1 MALVFIFL
9 VGFLS
14 IPAIQTSLGSYATG
28 KINNTYG
35 TDIKIEKVGLQFNG
49 DVELK
54 TILIKD
60 HFEATMISVS
70 ELNTSILSFAKIANN
85 EFEFG
90 DIDLHNLFFHIKT
103 YEGEDDTS
111 FDIFVDKLDR
121 QNPIEKAN
129 KFLLSSVSLNI
140 HNSSFRITNKNKKT
154 PEVLDFKDLDILA
167 SDFLISESNINT
179 KIKQLSFKDS
189 RGVALKNL
197 QTEFSYT
204 PSQMVFSD
212 LQIETLASLVKGQL
226 QLDYQ
231 RKDLKSFSEKVQVS
245 GFFVNSNL
253 DLDEF
258 SLLYDEFG
266 ANQKVE
272 FSTSFSGTLEN
283 LLFEDFNLN
292 NSRNTSIIG
301 SLRFSKLFAPSS
313 DNFELDAK
321 FEKISSNY
329 EELVALLPRV
339 LGNTIPSGFKAL
351 GRFNLS
357 GQAKVT
363 KESVKAV
370 MDVNTNIGDFFIDLN
385 LDEIELIDNASY
397 KAEIRFTDFNL
408 GKAIGEPMI
417 GLVTSSLRIDGSG
430 FSKETISSD
439 VKGVIDSFVF
449 RGYDYSKLQ
458 LSGVVMNKV
467 FNGQLD
473 TADANLKLNF
483 SGLVDFSG
491 AENIYDFSALIDY
504 ANLNALQLVA
514 RDQISILRGEMFV
527 DMKGSSLDDAY
538 GVLSFKDAL
547 YENQN
552 DRYEFKDFEITSD
565 FNRNRTRTIQVNSPE
580 IVNGSLKGKFRIND
594 LPDLIRNSLGDIYNK
609 SNPFLVIDDQYLN
622 FNFKIYSKIMEL
634 FYPDIKLGPNTSV
647 KGRLESDPNKF
658 KLTFKSPT
666 IEMDHFYADK
676 IKVQLINDNPL
687 FNSYIEVDSLAT
699 KYYNASEFSLINVIL
714 NDTLYVK
721 SEFKGGEESKD
732 IFDLNLYYTTNEAN
746 KSVIGVKRSTAI
758 FKEIPWLINS
768 SQDGLNTITFDRD
781 FKEVLVDNLM
791 MSFADE
797 EIRLNALVESSGN
810 SSLDLEFKD
819 VDISKVTP
827 SIKNLKLDGN
837 LNGSLNISKTQSIYL
852 PKSSLTIDDFKV
864 NDFNL
869 GSFKSNIQGNQSLT
883 NYDVSVSLKEDDNE
897 SLSVVG
903 TFDVSGPNS
912 SLALDISFSDFIL
925 NPLNPFGADVIT
937 NIRGGISGFAS
948 VSGRLEK
955 PQIDGLLVLNNGG
968 LAIPYLNVGY
978 DFADATVINLEEQ
991 SFIFDQAIINDV
1003 DYQSK
1008 AYLNGGISHNNFSN
1022 WSLDLNIDSDRL
1034 LVLNTIEQDE
1044 SLYYGTALVDGDI
1057 NISGP
1062 TDQLFIEA
1070 NVGTSQGTIFKI
1082 PLNDSEILSESSYVN
1097 FLSPDQKLAQSAVQ
1111 AFEID
1116 DVKGLEMEFNMDIN
1130 DNAEIEII
1138 IDKQTGSSIIGRGN
1152 GSMLAQINTKGK
1164 FQMFGD
1170 FIVLSGIYNFSFG
1183 RIIQKKFKVVKDG
1196 TIAWDGSPLNAD
1208 INIKALYDG
1217 INVNPSTL
1225 LDNPI
1230 NQSIPTEVEVHLTG
1244 QLEKPDLNFD
1254 IRFPGVNSTLNS
1266 ELADRLRD
1274 KDRKEFQALSLLA
1287 TGAFR
1292 SELTLNSQDA
1302 FGLVSDGVTSMLNE
1316 LFADDDNKVQ
1326 LGIDLDLGK
1335 TTPDYETDSR
1345 LGVTVST
1352 KINDNVLINGKVGVP
1367 VGGVSETT
1375 VAGDFEVEV
1384 LLNQD
1389 RTLTLKFFNK
1399 ENSIQN
1405 FGEQIGYTQGVGLSY
1420 NIEFDNLKE
1429 LLNALFKKQTKKI
1442 NSKNT
1447 SEDDTAL
1454 PEFMN
1459 FKENTLKKPANN

>member
-1 MALVFIFL
+1 MALLFIFL

-111 FDIFVDKLDR
+111 FDVFVDKFDR

-140 HNSSFRITNKNKKT
+140 YNSSFRITNKNKNT

-189 RGVALKNL
+189 RGVTLKNL
-197 QTEFSYT
+197 QTDFSYT
-204 PSQMVFSD
+204 SSQMVFSD
-212 LQIETLASLVKGQL
+212 LQIETLASIVKGQL

-313 DNFELDAK
+313 DNFELDGK

-357 GQAKVT
+357 GQANVT

-385 LDEIELIDNASY
+385 LYEIELIDNASY
-397 KAEIRFTDFNL
+397 TGEIRFTDFNL

-430 FSKETISSD
+430 FSKENISSD
-439 VKGVIDSFVF
+439 IKGVIDSFVF

-473 TADANLKLNF
+473 TADTNLKLNF

-565 FNRNRTRTIQVNSPE
+565 FNLNRTRTIQVNSPE

-594 LPDLIRNSLGDIYNK
+594 LPDLIRNSLGDIYTK
-609 SNPFLVIDDQYLN
+609 FNPFLVIDDQYLN

-746 KSVIGVKRSTAI
+746 KSVIGVKKSTAI

-768 SQDGLNTITFDRD
+768 SQDGPNTITFDRD

-978 DFADATVINLEEQ
+978 DFADATVINLEKQ

-1459 FKENTLKKPANN
+1459 FKENTPKKPANN

>member
-1 MALVFIFL
+1 MALLFIFL

-111 FDIFVDKLDR
+111 FDVFVDKFDR

-140 HNSSFRITNKNKKT
+140 YNSSFRITNKNKNT

-189 RGVALKNL
+189 RGVTLKNL
-197 QTEFSYT
+197 QTDFSYT
-204 PSQMVFSD
+204 SSQMVFSD
-212 LQIETLASLVKGQL
+212 LQIETLASIVKGQL

-313 DNFELDAK
+313 DNFELDGK

-357 GQAKVT
+357 GQANVT

-385 LDEIELIDNASY
+385 LYEIELIDNASY
-397 KAEIRFTDFNL
+397 TGEIRFTDFNL

-430 FSKETISSD
+430 FSKENISSD
-439 VKGVIDSFVF
+439 IKGVIDSFVF

-473 TADANLKLNF
+473 TADTNLKLNF

-565 FNRNRTRTIQVNSPE
+565 FNLNRTRTIQVNSPE

-594 LPDLIRNSLGDIYNK
+594 LPDLIRNSLGDIYTK
-609 SNPFLVIDDQYLN
+609 FNPFLVIDDQYLN

-699 KYYNASEFSLINVIL
+699 KYYNASEFRLINVIL

-746 KSVIGVKRSTAI
+746 KSVIGVKKSTAI

-768 SQDGLNTITFDRD
+768 SQDGPNTITFDRD

-978 DFADATVINLEEQ
+978 DFADATVINLEKQ

-1244 QLEKPDLNFD
+1244 QLEKPDLNFN

-1335 TTPDYETDSR
+1335 TTLDYETDSR

-1459 FKENTLKKPANN
+1459 FKENTPKKPGNN

>member
-1 MALVFIFL
+1 MGLFFIVLVA
-9 VGFLS
+9 FLS

-28 KINNTYG
+28 KINEAYG

-111 FDIFVDKLDR
+111 FDVFVDKFDR

-140 HNSSFRITNKNKKT
+140 YNSSFRITNKNKKT
-154 PEVLDFKDLDILA
+154 PEVLHFKDLDILA

-253 DLDEF
+253 DLEEF
-258 SLLYDEFG
+258 NLLYDEFG

-313 DNFELDAK
+313 DNFELDGK

-357 GQAKVT
+357 GQANVT

-385 LDEIELIDNASY
+385 LYEIELIDNASY
-397 KAEIRFTDFNL
+397 TGEIRFTDFNL

-430 FSKETISSD
+430 FSKENISSD
-439 VKGVIDSFVF
+439 IKGVIDSFVF

-473 TADANLKLNF
+473 TADTNLKLNF

-565 FNRNRTRTIQVNSPE
+565 FNLNRTRTIQVNSPE

-594 LPDLIRNSLGDIYNK
+594 LPDLIRNSLGDIYTK
-609 SNPFLVIDDQYLN
+609 FNPFLVIDDQYLN

-746 KSVIGVKRSTAI
+746 KSVIGVKKSTAI

-768 SQDGLNTITFDRD
+768 SQDVPNTITFDR
-781 FKEVLVDNLM
+781 
-791 MSFADE
+791 
-797 EIRLNALVESSGN
+797 
-810 SSLDLEFKD
+810 
-819 VDISKVTP
+819 
-827 SIKNLKLDGN
+827 
-837 LNGSLNISKTQSIYL
+837 
-852 PKSSLTIDDFKV
+852 
-864 NDFNL
+864 
-869 GSFKSNIQGNQSLT
+869 
-883 NYDVSVSLKEDDNE
+883 
-897 SLSVVG
+897 
-903 TFDVSGPNS
+903 
-912 SLALDISFSDFIL
+912 
-925 NPLNPFGADVIT
+925 
-937 NIRGGISGFAS
+937 
-948 VSGRLEK
+948 
-955 PQIDGLLVLNNGG
+955 
-968 LAIPYLNVGY
+968 
-978 DFADATVINLEEQ
+978 
-991 SFIFDQAIINDV
+991 
-1003 DYQSK
+1003 
-1008 AYLNGGISHNNFSN
+1008 NF
-1022 WSLDLNIDSDRL
+1022 
-1034 LVLNTIEQDE
+1034 
-1044 SLYYGTALVDGDI
+1044 
-1057 NISGP
+1057 
-1062 TDQLFIEA
+1062 
-1070 NVGTSQGTIFKI
+1070 
-1082 PLNDSEILSESSYVN
+1082 
-1097 FLSPDQKLAQSAVQ
+1097 
-1111 AFEID
+1111 
-1116 DVKGLEMEFNMDIN
+1116 
-1130 DNAEIEII
+1130 
-1138 IDKQTGSSIIGRGN
+1138 
-1152 GSMLAQINTKGK
+1152 
-1164 FQMFGD
+1164 
-1170 FIVLSGIYNFSFG
+1170 
-1183 RIIQKKFKVVKDG
+1183 
-1196 TIAWDGSPLNAD
+1196 
-1208 INIKALYDG
+1208 
-1217 INVNPSTL
+1217 
-1225 LDNPI
+1225 
-1230 NQSIPTEVEVHLTG
+1230 
-1244 QLEKPDLNFD
+1244 
-1254 IRFPGVNSTLNS
+1254 
-1266 ELADRLRD
+1266 
-1274 KDRKEFQALSLLA
+1274 
-1287 TGAFR
+1287 
-1292 SELTLNSQDA
+1292 
-1302 FGLVSDGVTSMLNE
+1302 
-1316 LFADDDNKVQ
+1316 
-1326 LGIDLDLGK
+1326 
-1335 TTPDYETDSR
+1335 
-1345 LGVTVST
+1345 
-1352 KINDNVLINGKVGVP
+1352 
-1367 VGGVSETT
+1367 
-1375 VAGDFEVEV
+1375 
-1384 LLNQD
+1384 
-1389 RTLTLKFFNK
+1389 
-1399 ENSIQN
+1399 
-1405 FGEQIGYTQGVGLSY
+1405 
-1420 NIEFDNLKE
+1420 
-1429 LLNALFKKQTKKI
+1429 
-1442 NSKNT
+1442 
-1447 SEDDTAL
+1447 
-1454 PEFMN
+1454 
-1459 FKENTLKKPANN
+1459 

>member
-1 MALVFIFL
+1 MGLFFIVLVA
-9 VGFLS
+9 FLS

-28 KINNTYG
+28 KINEAYG

-111 FDIFVDKLDR
+111 FDVFVDKFDR

-140 HNSSFRITNKNKKT
+140 YNSSFRITNKNKNT

-189 RGVALKNL
+189 RGVTLKNL
-197 QTEFSYT
+197 QTDFSYT
-204 PSQMVFSD
+204 SSQMVFSD
-212 LQIETLASLVKGQL
+212 LQIETLASIVKGQL

-313 DNFELDAK
+313 DNFELDGK

-357 GQAKVT
+357 GQANVT

-385 LDEIELIDNASY
+385 LYEIELIDNASY
-397 KAEIRFTDFNL
+397 TGEIRFTDFNL

-430 FSKETISSD
+430 FSKENISSD
-439 VKGVIDSFVF
+439 IKGVIDSFVF

-473 TADANLKLNF
+473 TADTNLKLNF

-565 FNRNRTRTIQVNSPE
+565 FNLNRTRTIQVNSPE

-594 LPDLIRNSLGDIYNK
+594 LPDLIRNSLGDIYTK
-609 SNPFLVIDDQYLN
+609 FNPFLVIDDQYLN
-622 FNFKIYSKIMEL
+622 FNFKIHSKIMEL

-746 KSVIGVKRSTAI
+746 KSVIGVKKSTAI

-768 SQDGLNTITFDRD
+768 SQDGPNTITFDRD
-781 FKEVLVDNLM
+781 FKEVLVNNLM

-978 DFADATVINLEEQ
+978 DFADATVINLEKQ

-1459 FKENTLKKPANN
+1459 FKENTPKKPGNN

>member
-1 MALVFIFL
+1 MGLFFIVLVA
-9 VGFLS
+9 FLS

-28 KINNTYG
+28 KINEAYG

-111 FDIFVDKLDR
+111 FDVFVDKFDR

-140 HNSSFRITNKNKKT
+140 YNSSFRITNKNKNT

-189 RGVALKNL
+189 RGVTLKNL
-197 QTEFSYT
+197 QTDFSYT
-204 PSQMVFSD
+204 SSQMVFSD
-212 LQIETLASLVKGQL
+212 LQIETLASIVKGQL

-313 DNFELDAK
+313 DNFELDGK

-357 GQAKVT
+357 GQANVT

-385 LDEIELIDNASY
+385 LYEIELIDNASY
-397 KAEIRFTDFNL
+397 TGEIRFTDFNL

-430 FSKETISSD
+430 FSKENISSD
-439 VKGVIDSFVF
+439 IKGVIDSFVF

-473 TADANLKLNF
+473 TADTNLKLNF

-565 FNRNRTRTIQVNSPE
+565 FNLNRTRTIQVNSPE

-594 LPDLIRNSLGDIYNK
+594 LPDLIRNSLGDIYTK
-609 SNPFLVIDDQYLN
+609 FNPFLVIDDQYLN

-746 KSVIGVKRSTAI
+746 KSVIGVKKSTAI

-768 SQDGLNTITFDRD
+768 SQDVPNTITFDRD

-978 DFADATVINLEEQ
+978 DFADATVINLEKQ

-1459 FKENTLKKPANN
+1459 FKENTPKKPGNN

>member
-1 MALVFIFL
+1 MALLFIFL

-54 TILIKD
+54 NILIKD

-111 FDIFVDKLDR
+111 FDVFVDKFDR

-140 HNSSFRITNKNKKT
+140 YNSSFRITNKNKNT

-189 RGVALKNL
+189 RGVTLKNL
-197 QTEFSYT
+197 QTDFSYT
-204 PSQMVFSD
+204 SSQMVFSD
-212 LQIETLASLVKGQL
+212 LQIETLASIVKGQL

-313 DNFELDAK
+313 DNFELDGK

-357 GQAKVT
+357 GQANVT

-385 LDEIELIDNASY
+385 LYEIELIDNASY
-397 KAEIRFTDFNL
+397 TGEIRFTDFNL

-430 FSKETISSD
+430 FSKENISSD
-439 VKGVIDSFVF
+439 IKGVIDSFVF

-473 TADANLKLNF
+473 TADTNLKLNF

-565 FNRNRTRTIQVNSPE
+565 FNLNRTRTIQVNSPE

-594 LPDLIRNSLGDIYNK
+594 LPDLIRNSLGDIYTK
-609 SNPFLVIDDQYLN
+609 FNPFLVIDDQYLN

-746 KSVIGVKRSTAI
+746 KSVIGVKKSTAI

-768 SQDGLNTITFDRD
+768 SQDGPNTITFDRD

-978 DFADATVINLEEQ
+978 DFADATVINLEKQ

-1244 QLEKPDLNFD
+1244 QLEKPDLNFN

-1459 FKENTLKKPANN
+1459 FKENTPKKPGNN

>member
-1 MALVFIFL
+1 

-111 FDIFVDKLDR
+111 FDVFVDKFDR

-140 HNSSFRITNKNKKT
+140 YNSSFRITNKNKNT

-189 RGVALKNL
+189 RGVTLKNL
-197 QTEFSYT
+197 QTDFSYT
-204 PSQMVFSD
+204 SSQMVFSD
-212 LQIETLASLVKGQL
+212 LQIETLASIVKGQL

-313 DNFELDAK
+313 DNFELDGK

-357 GQAKVT
+357 GQANVT

-385 LDEIELIDNASY
+385 LYEIELIDNASY
-397 KAEIRFTDFNL
+397 TGEIRFTDFNL

-430 FSKETISSD
+430 FSKENISSD
-439 VKGVIDSFVF
+439 IKGVIDSFVF

-473 TADANLKLNF
+473 TADTNLKLNF

-514 RDQISILRGEMFV
+514 RDQISILKGEMFV

-565 FNRNRTRTIQVNSPE
+565 FNLNRTRTIQVNSPE

-594 LPDLIRNSLGDIYNK
+594 LPDLIRNSLGDIYTK
-609 SNPFLVIDDQYLN
+609 FNPFLVIDDQYLN

-746 KSVIGVKRSTAI
+746 KSVIGVKKSTAI

-768 SQDGLNTITFDRD
+768 SQDGPNTITFDRD

-978 DFADATVINLEEQ
+978 DFADATVINLEKQ
-991 SFIFDQAIINDV
+991 SFIFDQAIISDV

-1254 IRFPGVNSTLNS
+1254 IRFPGINSTLNS

-1292 SELTLNSQDA
+1292 SELTLDSQDA
-1302 FGLVSDGVTSMLNE
+1302 FGLVSDGVTSILNE
-1316 LFADDDNKVQ
+1316 LFADDDDKVQ

-1335 TTPDYETDSR
+1335 TTPNYETDSR
-1345 LGVTVST
+1345 VGVTVST
-1352 KINDNVLINGKVGVP
+1352 KISDNILINGKIGVP

-1375 VAGDFEVEV
+1375 VAGDFDVEV
-1384 LLNQD
+1384 LLNED
-1389 RTLTLKFFNK
+1389 RTLSLKFFNK

-1429 LLNALFKKQTKKI
+1429 FLEALFKKQQQKI
-1442 NSKNT
+1442 KFTNPSGDNT
-1447 SEDDTAL
+1447 SI
-1454 PEFMN
+1454 PKFMN
-1459 FKENTLKKPANN
+1459 FKENIPEKPANN

>member
-1 MALVFIFL
+1 MLLFIFL

-28 KINNTYG
+28 KINNAYG

-111 FDIFVDKLDR
+111 FDVFVDKFDR

-140 HNSSFRITNKNKKT
+140 YNSSFRITNKNKNT

-253 DLDEF
+253 DLEEF
-258 SLLYDEFG
+258 NLLYDEFG

-301 SLRFSKLFAPSS
+301 SLRFSKLFASSS
-313 DNFELDAK
+313 DDFELDGE

-357 GQAKVT
+357 GQANVT

-370 MDVNTNIGDFFIDLN
+370 MDVTTDIGDFFIDLN

-397 KAEIRFTDFNL
+397 TGKIRFMDFNL

-430 FSKETISSD
+430 FSKENISSD
-439 VKGVIDSFVF
+439 IKGVIDSFVF

-504 ANLNALQLVA
+504 ANLNALQLVD
-514 RDQISILRGEMFV
+514 RDQISILKGEMFV

-565 FNRNRTRTIQVNSPE
+565 FNLNRTRTIQVNSPE

-594 LPDLIRNSLGDIYNK
+594 LPDLIRNSLGDIYTK
-609 SNPFLVIDDQYLN
+609 FNPFLVIDDQYLN

-758 FKEIPWLINS
+758 FKEIPWLINN
-768 SQDGLNTITFDRD
+768 SQDVLNTITFDRN

-791 MSFADE
+791 MSFANE

-978 DFADATVINLEEQ
+978 DFADATVINLEKQ
-991 SFIFDQAIINDV
+991 SFIFDQAIISDV

-1082 PLNDSEILSESSYVN
+1082 PLNDSEILSESSYIN

-1130 DNAEIEII
+1130 DNAEIEIV

-1196 TIAWDGSPLNAD
+1196 TMAWDGSPLNAD

-1254 IRFPGVNSTLNS
+1254 IRFPGINSTLNS

-1274 KDRKEFQALSLLA
+1274 KDKKEFQALSLLA

-1292 SELTLNSQDA
+1292 SELTLGSQDA

-1316 LFADDDNKVQ
+1316 LLADDDNKVQ
-1326 LGIDLDLGK
+1326 LGIDLDLGQ

-1345 LGVTVST
+1345 VGVTVST
-1352 KINDNVLINGKVGVP
+1352 KISDNILINGKVGVP

-1375 VAGDFEVEV
+1375 VAGDFEVEI
-1384 LLNQD
+1384 LLNED
-1389 RTLTLKFFNK
+1389 RTLSLKFFNK

-1405 FGEQIGYTQGVGLSY
+1405 FGEQIGYTQGIGLSY

-1429 LLNALFKKQTKKI
+1429 FLEALFKKQTKKAKSI
-1442 NSKNT
+1442 IP
-1447 SEDDTAL
+1447 SEDDSSL

-1459 FKENTLKKPANN
+1459 FKENSPKKPANN